1 MLPLP
6 GGAGFAPVL
15 QQGRRLAD
23 ITPAR
28 SLRPYGLEQSC
39 AFAASAPSRA
49 SLHHATGHVMDVPV
63 ELANERS
70 VESTMAALQ
79 SQRAASSERSAAR
92 IFTGVALS
100 AAAAA
105 AFLIGARAS

>member
-1 MLPLP
+1 
-6 GGAGFAPVL
+6 
-15 QQGRRLAD
+15 
-23 ITPAR
+23 
-28 SLRPYGLEQSC
+28 
-39 AFAASAPSRA
+39 
-49 SLHHATGHVMDVPV
+49 MDVPV